1 MYSKSDEEI
10 FKILN
15 SDING
20 LNSKETERRLNDY
33 GQNIILNKKKT
44 PWLLRFLKQF
54 NDTMII
60 ILLVVALL
68 LYFYGYFYSHEYTDT
83 IVILFVV
90 FINAIVGFI
99 QEEKAALIL
108 KDLKKY
114 ETSTCKVKRDGKI
127 IVINTKELVPGDI
140 IYLESG
146 ETVPADIR
154 ILSCESLKVDE
165 SSLTGESVPV
175 QKNAN
180 ILKENLILQEQKN
193 ILFLGTNIT
202 NGKCTGIVIG
212 TGKNTEIGKI
222 ALSLNEIDR
231 IETPLQLKIKELSKK
246 ITFIVFII
254 LIFIFILALINKYT
268 ILEIIMLCSSL
279 AVAAIPEGL
288 PTVITITLS
297 VGISNLA
304 KKKTVVKQMQAVE
317 TLGAIDII
325 CSDKTGTITQNKMT
339 VKEEYIVDEEMLNY
353 ICALCNDGLIYEDKY
368 VGDPTET
375 CLYDYLYNRKIDSLK
390 LRKKCE
396 RILDIPFDSDRKMFT
411 TLNKINNDVYILCK
425 GSMDSLIEKVNLSKT
440 EKQEILDKVKNLSKK
455 ALRTLGFAYKKLD
468 YIPKDIKELEKEE
481 YNLSFAGILGM
492 IDPPR
497 ESVKESV
504 VLCKNAGIRPIM
516 ITGDSIDTATAIAK
530 DVGIISNDDE
540 AILGSELDKYNDK
553 ELEDIVKQ
561 YSVYA
566 RVNPSHKERIVFALQ
581 NSGKIVAMTGDG
593 VNDAPAIKDAHVGVG
608 MGITGTDVT
617 KSASDIVLMDD
628 SFSTIVVA
636 VEEGRRIYNNI
647 RNNIVFSLS
656 SNFAEIFT
664 IIIGLLSK
672 TTILLPIYI
681 LFIDLVTDSIPS
693 ICLSFEKSEDGIMNK
708 KPRGINK
715 PLFTP
720 FIKSCIASSAII
732 ETIFVVLTYFISL
745 KMYGQETAMSLA
757 LLSMVVQEI
766 VYSISCRN
774 LKQSITKQG
783 LFSNKAM
790 NYGLLLIFLIEL
802 IVFITPVGKLI
813 SIKSINICLISVV
826 FIANFMAIFIYE
838 LIKPLLVKC
847 FKD

>member
-1 MYSKSDEEI
+1 MYSKNEEEI
-10 FKILN
+10 FKTLN
-15 SDING
+15 SNIDG
-20 LNSKETERRLNDY
+20 LDSKETEKRLNDY

-44 PWLLRFLKQF
+44 PWILRFLKQF

-108 KDLKKY
+108 RDLKKY
-114 ETSTCKVKRDGKI
+114 ETSTCKVKRNDKI

-165 SSLTGESVPV
+165 SALTGESVPV
-175 QKNAN
+175 QKSAN
-180 ILKENLILQEQKN
+180 VLKENLILQEQKN
-193 ILFLGTNIT
+193 MLFLGTSIT
-202 NGKCTGIVIG
+202 NGKCTGIVIS

-339 VKEEYIVDEEMLNY
+339 VKEEYIIDENMLNY

-375 CLYDYLYNRKIDSLK
+375 CLYDYLYNKKIDSLK

-411 TLNKINNDVYILCK
+411 TLNKIDNDVYILCK

-440 EKQEILDKVKNLSKK
+440 EKQEVLDKVKSFSKN

-468 YIPKDIKELEKEE
+468 YIPKDIKELEKGES
-481 YNLSFAGILGM
+481 NLSFAGILGM

-497 ESVKESV
+497 ESVKKSV
-504 VLCKNAGIRPIM
+504 ILCKNAGIRPIM

-530 DVGIISNDDE
+530 DVGIINNDDE

-553 ELEDIVKQ
+553 ELKNIVKQ

-566 RVNPSHKERIVFALQ
+566 RVNPYHKERIVFALQ

-664 IIIGLLSK
+664 IIIGLFSK

-693 ICLSFEKSEDGIMNK
+693 ICLSFEKSENGIMDK

-745 KMYGQETAMSLA
+745 KVYGQETAMSLA

-774 LKQSITKQG
+774 LKQSVVKQG

-790 NYGLLLIFLIEL
+790 NYGLLLILLIEL
-802 IVFITPVGKLI
+802 IVFVTPVRKLI
-813 SIKSINICLISVV
+813 SITSIDISLILVV
-826 FIANFMAIFIYE
+826 FLINFMAIFIYE
-838 LIKPLLVKC
+838 LIKPLLVKW

>member
-1 MYSKSDEEI
+1 MYSKNEEEI
-10 FKILN
+10 FKSLN
-15 SDING
+15 SNING
-20 LNSKETERRLNDY
+20 LDSKEAKKRLSNY
-33 GQNIILNKKKT
+33 GQNIILSKKKK
-44 PWLLRFLKQF
+44 PWILRFLKQF

-99 QEEKAALIL
+99 QEEKATLIL
-108 KDLKKY
+108 RDLKKY
-114 ETSTCKVKRDGKI
+114 ETSTCKVKRNDKI

-165 SSLTGESVPV
+165 SALTGESVPV
-175 QKNAN
+175 QKSSDA
-180 ILKENLILQEQKN
+180 LKEKLIIQEQKN
-193 ILFLGTNIT
+193 MLFLGTNIT
-202 NGKCTGIVIG
+202 NGKCTGIVVS
-212 TGKNTEIGKI
+212 TGKNSELGKI

-246 ITFIVFII
+246 ITLIVFII

-325 CSDKTGTITQNKMT
+325 CSDKTGTITQNKMS
-339 VKEEYIVDEEMLNY
+339 VNEEYILDENMLNY
-353 ICALCNDGLIYEDKY
+353 ICALCNDGLIYKDKY

-375 CLYDYLYNRKIDSLK
+375 CLYDYLYNKKLDPLKI
-390 LRKKCE
+390 RKKCE
-396 RILDIPFDSDRKMFT
+396 RILDIPFDSERKMFT
-411 TLNKINNDVYILCK
+411 TLNKIDNDIYILCK
-425 GSMDSLIEKVNLSKT
+425 GSMDSLIEKVNLTKS
-440 EKQEILDKVKNLSKK
+440 EKKNVLDKVKTLSKD
-455 ALRTLGFAYKKLD
+455 ALRTLGFAYKKIN

-481 YNLSFAGILGM
+481 NNLSFAGILGM

-497 ESVKESV
+497 ESVKKSV
-504 VLCKNAGIRPIM
+504 ELCKNAGIRPIM

-530 DVGIISNDDE
+530 NVGIIDNDNE
-540 AILGSELDKYNDK
+540 AMLGSELDKYNDK
-553 ELEDIVKQ
+553 ELKDIVKK
-561 YSVYA
+561 YSVFA

-664 IIIGLLSK
+664 IVIGLLTK

-715 PLFTP
+715 PLFTS
-720 FIKSCIASSAII
+720 FIKSCIVSSAII
-732 ETIFVVLTYFISL
+732 ETIFVVITYFISL
-745 KMYGQETAMSLA
+745 KIYGQETAMSLA

-766 VYSISCRN
+766 VYSVSCRN
-774 LKQSITKQG
+774 LKQSVIKQG

-790 NYGLLLIFLIEL
+790 NYGLLLILLIEF
-802 IVFITPVGKLI
+802 IVFVTPLGKLI
-813 SIKSINICLISVV
+813 SITSIDFALILVV
-826 FIANFMAIFIYE
+826 FLINLMSIFIYE
-838 LIKPLLVKC
+838 LIKPLLVRY

>member
-1 MYSKSDEEI
+1 MYSKNEEEI
-10 FKILN
+10 FKVLN
-15 SDING
+15 SNIDG
-20 LNSKETERRLNDY
+20 LDSKEAKKRLNEY
-33 GQNIILNKKKT
+33 GQNIILNKKKKS
-44 PWLLRFLKQF
+44 WILRFLKQF
-54 NDTMII
+54 NDAMII
-60 ILLVVALL
+60 ILLIVALL

-108 KDLKKY
+108 KDLKNY
-114 ETSTCKVKRDGKI
+114 ETSMCKVKRDDKI
-127 IVINTKELVPGDI
+127 LIINTKELVPGDI

-154 ILSCESLKVDE
+154 ILSCENLKVDE
-165 SSLTGESVPV
+165 SALTGESVPV
-175 QKNAN
+175 QKSSDV
-180 ILKENLILQEQKN
+180 LKENLIIQEQKN
-193 ILFLGTNIT
+193 MLFLGTHIT
-202 NGKCTGIVIG
+202 NGKCIGIAVS
-212 TGKNTEIGKI
+212 TGKNSELGKI

-246 ITFIVFII
+246 ITLIVFII
-254 LIFIFILALINKYT
+254 LIFIFILAIINKYT

-325 CSDKTGTITQNKMT
+325 CSDKTGTITQNKMA
-339 VKEEYIVDEEMLNY
+339 VKDEYVIDENLLNY
-353 ICALCNDGLIYEDKY
+353 ICALCNDGLIYKDKY

-375 CLYDYLYNRKIDSLK
+375 CLYDYLYNKKVDPLK

-396 RILDIPFDSDRKMFT
+396 RLLDIPFDSDRKMFT
-411 TLNKINNDVYILCK
+411 TLNKIDNEVYILCK
-425 GSMDSLIEKVNLSKT
+425 GSMDSLIEKINLSKT
-440 EKQEILDKVKNLSKK
+440 EKQEVLDKVKKLSKN

-468 YIPKDIKELEKEE
+468 YVPKNIKELEKAEN
-481 YNLSFAGILGM
+481 NLFFAGILGM

-497 ESVKESV
+497 KSVKKSV
-504 VLCKNAGIRPIM
+504 ELCKNAGIRPIM

-530 DVGIISNDDE
+530 DVGIISNNNE

-553 ELEDIVKQ
+553 ELKNIVKQ

-566 RVNPSHKERIVFALQ
+566 RVNPAHKERIVFALQ

-664 IIIGLLSK
+664 IIIGLLTK

-681 LFIDLVTDSIPS
+681 LFIDLVTDYIPS

-720 FIKSCIASSAII
+720 FIKACIASSAII

-745 KMYGQETAMSLA
+745 KVYGQETAMSLA

-774 LKQSITKQG
+774 LKQSVVKQG
-783 LFSNKAM
+783 IFSNKAM
-790 NYGLLLIFLIEL
+790 NYGLLLILLIEL
-802 IVFITPVGKLI
+802 IVFVTPVGKLI
-813 SIKSINICLISVV
+813 SITSIDISLILVV
-826 FIANFMAIFIYE
+826 FLINFMSIFIYE
-838 LIKPLLVKC
+838 LIKPILVKR

>member
-1 MYSKSDEEI
+1 MYSKNEEEI
-10 FKILN
+10 FKTLN
-15 SDING
+15 SNIDG
-20 LNSKETERRLNDY
+20 LDSKETEKRLNDY

-44 PWLLRFLKQF
+44 PWILRFLKQF

-108 KDLKKY
+108 RDLKKY
-114 ETSTCKVKRDGKI
+114 ETSTCKVKRNDKI

-165 SSLTGESVPV
+165 SALTGESVPV
-175 QKNAN
+175 QKSAN
-180 ILKENLILQEQKN
+180 VLKENLILQEQKN
-193 ILFLGTNIT
+193 MLFLGTSIT
-202 NGKCTGIVIG
+202 NGKCTGIVIS

-304 KKKTVVKQMQAVE
+304 KKKAVVKQMQAVE

-339 VKEEYIVDEEMLNY
+339 VKEEYIIDENMLNY

-375 CLYDYLYNRKIDSLK
+375 CLYDYLYNKKIDSLK

-411 TLNKINNDVYILCK
+411 TLNKIDNDVYILCK

-440 EKQEILDKVKNLSKK
+440 EKQEVLDKVKSFSKN

-468 YIPKDIKELEKEE
+468 YIPKDIKELEKGES
-481 YNLSFAGILGM
+481 NLSFAGILGM

-497 ESVKESV
+497 ESVKKSV
-504 VLCKNAGIRPIM
+504 ILCKNAGIRPIM

-553 ELEDIVKQ
+553 ELKNIVKQ

-566 RVNPSHKERIVFALQ
+566 RVNPYHKERIVFALQ

-664 IIIGLLSK
+664 IIIGLFSK

-693 ICLSFEKSEDGIMNK
+693 ICLSFEKSENGIMDK

-745 KMYGQETAMSLA
+745 KVYGQETAMSLA

-774 LKQSITKQG
+774 LKQSVVKQG

-790 NYGLLLIFLIEL
+790 NYGLLLILLIEL
-802 IVFITPVGKLI
+802 IVFVTPVRKLI
-813 SIKSINICLISVV
+813 SITSIDISLILVV
-826 FIANFMAIFIYE
+826 FLINFMAIFIYE
-838 LIKPLLVKC
+838 LIKPLLVKW

>member
-1 MYSKSDEEI
+1 MYSKRKEDI
-10 FKILN
+10 LKILN
-15 SDING
+15 SNISG
-20 LNSKETERRLNDY
+20 LDSKEANKRLNDY
-33 GQNIILNKKKT
+33 GKNIILNKKRK
-44 PWLLRFLKQF
+44 PWILRFLKQF

-68 LYFYGYFYSHEYTDT
+68 LYFYGIFYSHEYTDT

-90 FINAIVGFI
+90 FINAIVGFV
-99 QEEKAALIL
+99 QEEKATLIL
-108 KDLKKY
+108 NDLKKY
-114 ETSTCKVKRDGKI
+114 ETSTCKIKRDNKI

-154 ILSCESLKVDE
+154 ILSCENLKVDE
-165 SSLTGESVPV
+165 STLTGESVPV
-175 QKNAN
+175 
-180 ILKENLILQEQKN
+180 LKCEDVLEENLILQEQKN
-193 ILFLGTNIT
+193 MLFLGTSIT
-202 NGKCTGIVIG
+202 SGKCTGIVVS
-212 TGKNTEIGKI
+212 TGKNSEIGKI
-222 ALSLNEIDR
+222 ALSLNEVDTL
-231 IETPLQLKIKELSKK
+231 ETPLQLKIKELSKK
-246 ITFIVFII
+246 ITIIVFII

-297 VGISNLA
+297 IGISNLA

-339 VKEEYIVDEEMLNY
+339 VKEEYVLDENMLNY
-353 ICALCNDGLIYEDKY
+353 ICALCNDGLIYKDKY

-375 CLYDYLYNRKIDSLK
+375 CLYDYLYNKKIDPLK
-390 LRKKCE
+390 LRKKCD

-411 TLNKINNDVYILCK
+411 TLNKIDNDIYILCK
-425 GSMDSLIEKVNLSKT
+425 GSMESLIEKVNLTKS
-440 EKQEILDKVKNLSKK
+440 EKNDILDKVKCLSKD
-455 ALRTLGFAYKKLD
+455 ALRTLGFAYKKID
-468 YIPKDIKELEKEE
+468 YIPKNIKELEKEE
-481 YNLSFAGILGM
+481 KDLSFAGILGM

-497 ESVKESV
+497 KNVKKSVI
-504 VLCKNAGIRPIM
+504 LCKKAGIRPIM

-530 DVGIISNDDE
+530 NVGIITNDNE
-540 AILGSELDKYNDK
+540 AIIGSELDKYNDN
-553 ELEDIVKQ
+553 ELKDIVKK

-566 RVNPSHKERIVFALQ
+566 RVNPSHKQRIVFALQ

-664 IIIGLLSK
+664 IIIGLLTK
-672 TTILLPIYI
+672 KTILLPIYI

-693 ICLSFEKSEDGIMNK
+693 ICLSFEKSENDIMNK
-708 KPRGINK
+708 KPRGIDK
-715 PLFTP
+715 PLFTS

-732 ETIFVVLTYFISL
+732 ETVFVVFTYFISL
-745 KMYGQETAMSLA
+745 KNYGQETAMSLA
-757 LLSMVVQEI
+757 LLSMVIQEI

-774 LKQSITKQG
+774 LKQSIIKQG
-783 LFSNKAM
+783 IFSNKPM
-790 NYGLLLIFLIEL
+790 NYGILLILLIEL
-802 IVFITPVGKLI
+802 IVFITPIGKLI
-813 SIKSINICLISVV
+813 SITSIDIRLILAVS
-826 FIANFMAIFIYE
+826 IINLMSIFIYE
-838 LIKPLLVKC
+838 LIKPLLVKW

>member
-1 MYSKSDEEI
+1 MYFKNEEDI
-10 FKILN
+10 FKTLN
-15 SDING
+15 SNIDG
-20 LNSKETERRLNDY
+20 LDSKEAKKRLNDY

-44 PWLLRFLKQF
+44 PLILRLLKQF

-60 ILLVVALL
+60 ILLVVAVL
-68 LYFYGYFYSHEYTDT
+68 LYFYGCFYSHEYTDT

-99 QEEKAALIL
+99 QEEKASLIL

-114 ETSTCKVKRDGKI
+114 ETSTSKVKRDDKI
-127 IVINTKELVPGDI
+127 LIINTKELVPGDI

-154 ILSCESLKVDE
+154 ILRWENLKVDE
-165 SSLTGESVPV
+165 SALTGESIPV
-175 QKNAN
+175 QKSADV
-180 ILKENLILQEQKN
+180 LKENLIIQEQKN
-193 ILFLGTNIT
+193 MLFLGTNIT
-202 NGKCTGIVIG
+202 NGKCTGIVVS
-212 TGKNTEIGKI
+212 TGKNSELGKI

-246 ITFIVFII
+246 ITLIVFVI

-339 VKEEYIVDEEMLNY
+339 VKDEYVIDEKMLNY
-353 ICALCNDGLIYEDKY
+353 ICALCNDGLIYKDKY

-375 CLYDYLYNRKIDSLK
+375 CLYDYLYNKKINSLN

-396 RILDIPFDSDRKMFT
+396 RLLDVPFDSDRKMFT
-411 TLNKINNDVYILCK
+411 TLNKIDDNVYVLCK

-440 EKQEILDKVKNLSKK
+440 QKEEVLDKVKNFSKN

-468 YIPKDIKELEKEE
+468 YVPKNIKELEKEE
-481 YNLSFAGILGM
+481 NNLSFAGILGM

-497 ESVKESV
+497 KSVKESV
-504 VLCKNAGIRPIM
+504 ALCKNAGIRPIM
-516 ITGDSIDTATAIAK
+516 ITGDGIDTATTIAK
-530 DVGIISNDDE
+530 DVGIITSDNE

-553 ELEDIVKQ
+553 ELEDIVKK

-566 RVNPSHKERIVFALQ
+566 RVNPTHKEKIVFALQ
-581 NSGKIVAMTGDG
+581 SSGKIVAMTGDG

-636 VEEGRRIYNNI
+636 IEEGRRIYNNI

-664 IIIGLLSK
+664 IIIGLFTK

-693 ICLSFEKSEDGIMNK
+693 ICLSFEKSEDGIMKK

-715 PLFTP
+715 QLFTP
-720 FIKSCIASSAII
+720 FIKASIAFSAII
-732 ETIFVVLTYFISL
+732 ETLFVVLTYFISL

-757 LLSMVVQEI
+757 LLSMVIQEI
-766 VYSISCRN
+766 VYSLSCRN
-774 LKQSITKQG
+774 LKQSVVKQG

-790 NYGLLLIFLIEL
+790 NYGLLLIILIEL

-813 SIKSINICLISVV
+813 SVTSINISLILVV
-826 FIANFMAIFIYE
+826 FLINFMAIFIYE

>member
-1 MYSKSDEEI
+1 MYSKNEEEI
-10 FKILN
+10 FKTLN
-15 SDING
+15 SNIDG
-20 LNSKETERRLNDY
+20 LDSKETEKRLNDY

-44 PWLLRFLKQF
+44 PWILRFLKQF

-108 KDLKKY
+108 RDLKKY
-114 ETSTCKVKRDGKI
+114 ETSTCKVKRNDKI

-165 SSLTGESVPV
+165 SALTGESVPV
-175 QKNAN
+175 QKSAN
-180 ILKENLILQEQKN
+180 VLKENLILQEQKN
-193 ILFLGTNIT
+193 MLFLGTSIT
-202 NGKCTGIVIG
+202 NGKCTGIVIS

-339 VKEEYIVDEEMLNY
+339 VKEEYIIDENMLNY

-375 CLYDYLYNRKIDSLK
+375 CLYDYLYNKKIDSLK

-411 TLNKINNDVYILCK
+411 TLNKIDNDVYILCK

-440 EKQEILDKVKNLSKK
+440 EKQEVLDKVKSFSKN

-468 YIPKDIKELEKEE
+468 YIPKDIKELEKGES
-481 YNLSFAGILGM
+481 NLSFAGILGM

-497 ESVKESV
+497 ESVKKSV
-504 VLCKNAGIRPIM
+504 ILCKNAGIRPIM

-553 ELEDIVKQ
+553 ELKNIVKQ

-566 RVNPSHKERIVFALQ
+566 RVNPYHKERIVFALQ

-664 IIIGLLSK
+664 IIIGLFSK

-693 ICLSFEKSEDGIMNK
+693 ICLSFEKSENGIMDK

-745 KMYGQETAMSLA
+745 KVYGQETAMSLA

-774 LKQSITKQG
+774 LKQSVVKQG

-790 NYGLLLIFLIEL
+790 NYGLLLILLIEL
-802 IVFITPVGKLI
+802 IVFVTPVRKLI
-813 SIKSINICLISVV
+813 SITSIDISLI
-826 FIANFMAIFIYE
+826 
-838 LIKPLLVKC
+838 LVWQYS
-847 FKD
+847 FTN

>member
-1 MYSKSDEEI
+1 MYSKNEEEI

-15 SDING
+15 SNIDG
-20 LNSKETERRLNDY
+20 LDSKETEKRLKDY
-33 GQNIILNKKKT
+33 GQNIILNKKKEV
-44 PWLLRFLKQF
+44 WILRFLKQF

-99 QEEKAALIL
+99 QEEKAALVL
-108 KDLKKY
+108 RDLKKY
-114 ETSTCKVKRDGKI
+114 ETSTCKVKRDDKI

-146 ETVPADIR
+146 ETIPADIR

-165 SSLTGESVPV
+165 SALTGESVPV
-175 QKNAN
+175 QKSSDV
-180 ILKENLILQEQKN
+180 LKNNLILQEQKN
-193 ILFLGTNIT
+193 MLFLGTSIT
-202 NGKCTGIVIG
+202 NGKSTGIVVS

-339 VKEEYIVDEEMLNY
+339 VKEEYVIDENMLNY
-353 ICALCNDGLIYEDKY
+353 ICALCNEGLIYEDKY

-375 CLYDYLYNRKIDSLK
+375 CLYEYLYNKKIDSLK

-411 TLNKINNDVYILCK
+411 TLNKIDNDVYILCK
-425 GSMDSLIEKVNLSKT
+425 GSMDSLIEKVNLSKI
-440 EKQEILDKVKNLSKK
+440 EKQQILDKVKNFSKN
-455 ALRTLGFAYKKLD
+455 ALRILGFAYKKLD

-481 YNLSFAGILGM
+481 NDLSFAGILGI

-497 ESVKESV
+497 ESVKKSV
-504 VLCKNAGIRPIM
+504 ILCKNAGIRPIM

-530 DVGIISNDDE
+530 NVGIIDNDNE
-540 AILGSELDKYNDK
+540 AILGSELDKYNDE
-553 ELEDIVKQ
+553 ELKNIVKRC
-561 YSVYA
+561 SVYA
-566 RVNPSHKERIVFALQ
+566 RVNPAHKERIVFALQ

-593 VNDAPAIKDAHVGVG
+593 VNDAPAIKDAHVGIG

-664 IIIGLLSK
+664 IIIGLLTK

-693 ICLSFEKSEDGIMNK
+693 ICLSFEKSEDSIMNK

-720 FIKSCIASSAII
+720 FIKSCIVSSAII

-774 LKQSITKQG
+774 LKESVVKQG

-790 NYGLLLIFLIEL
+790 NYGLLFILLIEL
-802 IVFITPVGKLI
+802 IVFVTPIGKLI
-813 SIKSINICLISVV
+813 SITSIDVSLILIV
-826 FIANFMAIFIYE
+826 FLINFMAIFIYE
-838 LIKPLLVKC
+838 LIKPSLVKW

>member
-1 MYSKSDEEI
+1 MYSKNEEEI
-10 FKILN
+10 FKSLN
-15 SDING
+15 SNING
-20 LNSKETERRLNDY
+20 LDSKKAKKRLSNY
-33 GQNIILNKKKT
+33 GQNIILSKKKK
-44 PWLLRFLKQF
+44 PWILRFLKQF

-99 QEEKAALIL
+99 QEEKATLIL
-108 KDLKKY
+108 RDLKKY
-114 ETSTCKVKRDGKI
+114 ETSTCKVKRNDKI

-154 ILSCESLKVDE
+154 ILSCENLKVDE
-165 SSLTGESVPV
+165 SALTGESVPV
-175 QKNAN
+175 QKSSDV
-180 ILKENLILQEQKN
+180 LKESLIIQEQKN
-193 ILFLGTNIT
+193 MLFLGTNII
-202 NGKCTGIVIG
+202 NGKCTGIVVS
-212 TGKNTEIGKI
+212 TGKNSELGKI

-246 ITFIVFII
+246 ITLIVFII

-325 CSDKTGTITQNKMT
+325 CSDKTGTITQNKMS
-339 VKEEYIVDEEMLNY
+339 VNEEYILDENMLNY
-353 ICALCNDGLIYEDKY
+353 ICALCNDGLIYKDKY

-375 CLYDYLYNRKIDSLK
+375 CLYDYLYNKKLDPLKI
-390 LRKKCE
+390 RKKCE
-396 RILDIPFDSDRKMFT
+396 RILDIPFDSERKMFT
-411 TLNKINNDVYILCK
+411 TLNKIDNDIYILCK
-425 GSMDSLIEKVNLSKT
+425 GSMDSLIEKVNLTKS
-440 EKQEILDKVKNLSKK
+440 EKKNVLDKVKTLSKD
-455 ALRTLGFAYKKLD
+455 ALRTLGFAYKKIN

-481 YNLSFAGILGM
+481 NNLSFAGILGM

-497 ESVKESV
+497 ESVKKSV
-504 VLCKNAGIRPIM
+504 LLCKNAGIRPIM

-530 DVGIISNDDE
+530 NVGIIDNDNE
-540 AILGSELDKYNDK
+540 AMLGSELDKYNDK
-553 ELEDIVKQ
+553 ELKDIVKK
-561 YSVYA
+561 YSVFA

-664 IIIGLLSK
+664 IVIGLLTK

-715 PLFTP
+715 PLFTS
-720 FIKSCIASSAII
+720 FIKSCIVSSAII

-745 KMYGQETAMSLA
+745 KIYGQETAMSLA

-766 VYSISCRN
+766 VYSVSCRN
-774 LKQSITKQG
+774 LKQSVIRQG

-790 NYGLLLIFLIEL
+790 NYGLLLILLIEF
-802 IVFITPVGKLI
+802 IVFVTPLGKLI
-813 SIKSINICLISVV
+813 SITSIDFALILVV
-826 FIANFMAIFIYE
+826 FLINLMSIFIYE
-838 LIKPLLVKC
+838 LIKPLLVRY

>member
-1 MYSKSDEEI
+1 MYFKNEEDI
-10 FKILN
+10 FKTLN
-15 SDING
+15 SNIDG
-20 LNSKETERRLNDY
+20 LDSKEAKKRLNDY
-33 GQNIILNKKKT
+33 GQNIILNKNKT
-44 PWLLRFLKQF
+44 PLILRFLKQF

-60 ILLVVALL
+60 ILLVVAVL
-68 LYFYGYFYSHEYTDT
+68 LYFYGCFYSHEYTDT

-99 QEEKAALIL
+99 QEEKSALIL

-114 ETSTCKVKRDGKI
+114 ETSTSKVKRDDKI
-127 IVINTKELVPGDI
+127 LIINTKELVPGDI

-154 ILSCESLKVDE
+154 ILRCENLKIDE
-165 SSLTGESVPV
+165 SALTGESIPV
-175 QKNAN
+175 QKSADV
-180 ILKENLILQEQKN
+180 LKENLIIQEQKN
-193 ILFLGTNIT
+193 MLFLGTNIT
-202 NGKCTGIVIG
+202 NGKCTGIVVS
-212 TGKNTEIGKI
+212 TGKNSELGKI

-246 ITFIVFII
+246 ITLIVFVI

-339 VKEEYIVDEEMLNY
+339 VKDEYVIDEKMLNY
-353 ICALCNDGLIYEDKY
+353 ICALCNDGLIYKDKY

-375 CLYDYLYNRKIDSLK
+375 CLYDYLYNKKINSLN

-396 RILDIPFDSDRKMFT
+396 RLLDVPFDSDRKMFT
-411 TLNKINNDVYILCK
+411 TLNKIDDNVYVLCK

-440 EKQEILDKVKNLSKK
+440 QKEEVLDKVKNFSKN

-468 YIPKDIKELEKEE
+468 YVPKNIKELEKEE
-481 YNLSFAGILGM
+481 NNLSFAGILGM

-497 ESVKESV
+497 KSVKESV
-504 VLCKNAGIRPIM
+504 ALCKNAGIRPIM
-516 ITGDSIDTATAIAK
+516 ITGDGIDTATTIAK
-530 DVGIISNDDE
+530 DVGIITSDNE

-553 ELEDIVKQ
+553 ELEDIVKK

-566 RVNPSHKERIVFALQ
+566 RVNPTHKEKIVFALQ
-581 NSGKIVAMTGDG
+581 SSGKIVAMTGDG

-636 VEEGRRIYNNI
+636 IEEGRRIYNNI

-664 IIIGLLSK
+664 IIIGLFTK

-693 ICLSFEKSEDGIMNK
+693 ICLSFEKSEDGIMKK

-715 PLFTP
+715 QLFTP
-720 FIKSCIASSAII
+720 FIKASIAFSAII
-732 ETIFVVLTYFISL
+732 ETLFVVLTYFISL

-757 LLSMVVQEI
+757 LLSMVIQEI
-766 VYSISCRN
+766 VYSLSCRN
-774 LKQSITKQG
+774 LKQSVVKQG

-790 NYGLLLIFLIEL
+790 NYGLLLIILIEL

-813 SIKSINICLISVV
+813 SVTSINISLILVV
-826 FIANFMAIFIYE
+826 FLINFMAIFIYE

>member
-1 MYSKSDEEI
+1 MYSKNEDEI

-15 SDING
+15 SNIDG
-20 LNSKETERRLNDY
+20 LDSKETKKRINDY
-33 GQNIILNKKKT
+33 GQNIIINKKKM
-44 PWLLRFLKQF
+44 PWILRFLKQF

-99 QEEKAALIL
+99 QEEKATLVL
-108 KDLKKY
+108 RDLKKY
-114 ETSTCKVKRDGKI
+114 ETSTCKVKRDDKI

-165 SSLTGESVPV
+165 SALTGESVPV
-175 QKNAN
+175 QKSSEV
-180 ILKENLILQEQKN
+180 LKNNLILQEQKN
-193 ILFLGTNIT
+193 MLFLGTNIT
-202 NGKCTGIVIG
+202 NGKCTGIVVS

-339 VKEEYIVDEEMLNY
+339 VKEEYVIDENMLNY

-375 CLYDYLYNRKIDSLK
+375 CLYEYLYNKKIDSLK

-411 TLNKINNDVYILCK
+411 TLNKIDNEVYILCK
-425 GSMDSLIEKVNLSKT
+425 GSMDSLIEKVNLSKN
-440 EKQEILDKVKNLSKK
+440 EKQEILDKVKNLSKG
-455 ALRTLGFAYKKLD
+455 ALRTLGFAYKKLN
-468 YIPKDIKELEKEE
+468 YVPKDIKELEKEE
-481 YNLSFAGILGM
+481 NNLSFAGILGM

-497 ESVKESV
+497 ESVKKSV
-504 VLCKNAGIRPIM
+504 ELCKNAGIRPIM
-516 ITGDSIDTATAIAK
+516 ITGDSIDTAIAIAK
-530 DVGIISNDDE
+530 NVGIIDNDNE
-540 AILGSELDKYNDK
+540 AILGSELDKYNDE
-553 ELEDIVKQ
+553 ELKNIVKR

-664 IIIGLLSK
+664 IIIGLLTK

-693 ICLSFEKSEDGIMNK
+693 ICLSFEKSEDSIMNK

-774 LKQSITKQG
+774 LKESVVKQG

-790 NYGLLLIFLIEL
+790 NYGLLLILLIEL
-802 IVFITPVGKLI
+802 IVFVTPIGKLI
-813 SIKSINICLISVV
+813 SISAIDISLILIV
-826 FIANFMAIFIYE
+826 FLINFMAIFIYE
-838 LIKPLLVKC
+838 LIKPFLVKW

>member
-1 MYSKSDEEI
+1 MYSKSDKEI

-44 PWLLRFLKQF
+44 PWILRFLKQF

-90 FINAIVGFI
+90 FINAVVGFI

-114 ETSTCKVKRDGKI
+114 ETSTCKVKRNGKI

-165 SSLTGESVPV
+165 SALTGESVPV

-468 YIPKDIKELEKEE
+468 YIPKDIKELEQEE

-561 YSVYA
+561 HSVYA

>member
-1 MYSKSDEEI
+1 MYSKNEEEI

-15 SDING
+15 SNING
-20 LNSKETERRLNDY
+20 LDSKEAEKRLKDY
-33 GQNIILNKKKT
+33 GQNIILNKKKKV
-44 PWLLRFLKQF
+44 WILRFLKQF

-99 QEEKAALIL
+99 QEEKAALVL
-108 KDLKKY
+108 RDLKKY
-114 ETSTCKVKRDGKI
+114 ETSTCKVKRDDKL

-165 SSLTGESVPV
+165 SALTGESVPV
-175 QKNAN
+175 QKSSDV
-180 ILKENLILQEQKN
+180 LKNNLILQEQKN
-193 ILFLGTNIT
+193 MLFLGTSIT
-202 NGKCTGIVIG
+202 NGKSTGIVVS

-339 VKEEYIVDEEMLNY
+339 VKEEYVIDENMLNY
-353 ICALCNDGLIYEDKY
+353 ICALCNDGLIYKDKY

-375 CLYDYLYNRKIDSLK
+375 CLYEYLYNKKIDSLK

-411 TLNKINNDVYILCK
+411 TLNKIDNDVYILCK
-425 GSMDSLIEKVNLSKT
+425 GSMDSLIEKVNLSKI
-440 EKQEILDKVKNLSKK
+440 EKQQILDKVKNYSKN
-455 ALRTLGFAYKKLD
+455 ALRILGFAYKKLD

-481 YNLSFAGILGM
+481 NDLSFAGILGI

-497 ESVKESV
+497 ESVKKSV
-504 VLCKNAGIRPIM
+504 ILCKNAGIRPIM

-530 DVGIISNDDE
+530 NVGIIDNDNE

-553 ELEDIVKQ
+553 ELKNIVRR

-566 RVNPSHKERIVFALQ
+566 RVKPIHKERIVFALQ

-593 VNDAPAIKDAHVGVG
+593 VNDAPAIKDAHVGIG

-617 KSASDIVLMDD
+617 KSAADIVLMDD

-664 IIIGLLSK
+664 IIIGLLTK

-693 ICLSFEKSEDGIMNK
+693 ICLSFEKSEDSIMNK

-745 KMYGQETAMSLA
+745 KMHGQETAMSLT

-774 LKQSITKQG
+774 LKESVVKQG

-790 NYGLLLIFLIEL
+790 NYGLLLILLIEL
-802 IVFITPVGKLI
+802 IVFVTPIGKLI
-813 SIKSINICLISVV
+813 SITSIDISLILIV
-826 FIANFMAIFIYE
+826 FLINFMAIFIYE
-838 LIKPLLVKC
+838 LIKPFLVKW

>member
-1 MYSKSDEEI
+1 MYFKNEEDI
-10 FKILN
+10 FKTLN
-15 SDING
+15 SNIDG
-20 LNSKETERRLNDY
+20 LDSKEAKKRLNDY

-44 PWLLRFLKQF
+44 PLILRFLKQF

-60 ILLVVALL
+60 ILLVVAVL
-68 LYFYGYFYSHEYTDT
+68 LYFYGCFYSHEYTDT

-99 QEEKAALIL
+99 QEEKSALIL

-114 ETSTCKVKRDGKI
+114 ETSTSKVKRDDKI
-127 IVINTKELVPGDI
+127 LIINTKELVPGDI

-154 ILSCESLKVDE
+154 ILRCENLKVDE
-165 SSLTGESVPV
+165 SALTGESIPV
-175 QKNAN
+175 QKSTDV
-180 ILKENLILQEQKN
+180 LKENLIIQEQKN
-193 ILFLGTNIT
+193 MLFLGTNIT
-202 NGKCTGIVIG
+202 NGKCTGIVVS
-212 TGKNTEIGKI
+212 TGKNSELGKI

-246 ITFIVFII
+246 ITLIVFVI

-339 VKEEYIVDEEMLNY
+339 VKDEYVIDEKMLNY
-353 ICALCNDGLIYEDKY
+353 ICALCNDGLIYKDKY

-375 CLYDYLYNRKIDSLK
+375 CLYDYLYNKKINSLN

-396 RILDIPFDSDRKMFT
+396 RLLDVPFDSDRKMFT
-411 TLNKINNDVYILCK
+411 TLNKIDDNVYVLCK

-440 EKQEILDKVKNLSKK
+440 QKEEVLDKVKNFSKN

-468 YIPKDIKELEKEE
+468 YVPKNIKELEKEE
-481 YNLSFAGILGM
+481 NNLSFAGILGM

-497 ESVKESV
+497 KSVKESV
-504 VLCKNAGIRPIM
+504 ALCKNAGIRPIM
-516 ITGDSIDTATAIAK
+516 ITGDGIDTATTIAK
-530 DVGIISNDDE
+530 DVGIITSDNE

-553 ELEDIVKQ
+553 ELEDIVKK

-566 RVNPSHKERIVFALQ
+566 RVNPTHKEKIVFALQ
-581 NSGKIVAMTGDG
+581 SSGKIVAMTGDG

-664 IIIGLLSK
+664 IIIGLFTK

-693 ICLSFEKSEDGIMNK
+693 ICLSFEKSEDGIMK
-708 KPRGINK
+708 KN
-715 PLFTP
+715 
-720 FIKSCIASSAII
+720 
-732 ETIFVVLTYFISL
+732 
-745 KMYGQETAMSLA
+745 QE
-757 LLSMVVQEI
+757 E
-766 VYSISCRN
+766 
-774 LKQSITKQG
+774 
-783 LFSNKAM
+783 
-790 NYGLLLIFLIEL
+790 
-802 IVFITPVGKLI
+802 
-813 SIKSINICLISVV
+813 
-826 FIANFMAIFIYE
+826 
-838 LIKPLLVKC
+838 
-847 FKD
+847 

>member
-1 MYSKSDEEI
+1 MYSKNKEEI
-10 FKILN
+10 FRTLESNI
-15 SDING
+15 DG
-20 LNSKETERRLNDY
+20 LDSRNAKKRLDDY

-44 PWLLRFLKQF
+44 SLILRILKQF

-60 ILLVVALL
+60 ILLVVAVL
-68 LYFYGYFYSHEYTDT
+68 LYFYGCFYSHEYTDT

-108 KDLKKY
+108 NDLKKY
-114 ETSTCKVKRDGKI
+114 ETSTCKVKRDDKI
-127 IVINTKELVPGDI
+127 LIINTKELVPGDI

-165 SSLTGESVPV
+165 SALTGESIPV
-175 QKNAN
+175 QKSADD
-180 ILKENLILQEQKN
+180 LKENLIIQEQKN
-193 ILFLGTNIT
+193 MLFLGTNIT
-202 NGKCTGIVIG
+202 NGKCTGIVVS

-222 ALSLNEIDR
+222 ALSLNENDKV
-231 IETPLQLKIKELSKK
+231 ETPLQLKIKELSKK

-339 VKEEYIVDEEMLNY
+339 VKDEYVIDEKMLNY
-353 ICALCNDGLIYEDKY
+353 ICALCNDGLIYEEKY

-375 CLYDYLYNRKIDSLK
+375 CLYDYLYNKKIDSLK
-390 LRKKCE
+390 LRKSCE
-396 RILDIPFDSDRKMFT
+396 RLLDIPFDSDRKMFT
-411 TLNKINNDVYILCK
+411 TLNKIDNNVYVLCK
-425 GSMDSLIEKVNLSKT
+425 GSMDSLIEKVNLSKAQK
-440 EKQEILDKVKNLSKK
+440 EDALNRVKNFSKN

-468 YIPKDIKELEKEE
+468 YIPKNVKELEKEE
-481 YNLSFAGILGM
+481 NNLSFAGILGM

-497 ESVKESV
+497 ESVKKSV

-530 DVGIISNDDE
+530 DVGIIDSDNE

-553 ELEDIVKQ
+553 ELKDIVKK

-566 RVNPSHKERIVFALQ
+566 RVNPTHKEKIVFALQ

-664 IIIGLLSK
+664 IIIGLFTK

-693 ICLSFEKSEDGIMNK
+693 ICLSFEQSEDGIMNK

-720 FIKSCIASSAII
+720 FIKASIAFSAII

-745 KMYGQETAMSLA
+745 NMYGQETAMYLA

-766 VYSISCRN
+766 VYSLSCRN
-774 LKQSITKQG
+774 LKQSIVKQG
-783 LFSNKAM
+783 LFSNKVM
-790 NYGLLLIFLIEL
+790 NYGLLLILLIEL

-813 SIKSINICLISVV
+813 SITSMNISLILLV
-826 FIANFMAIFIYE
+826 FIINFMAIFIYE
-838 LIKPLLVKC
+838 LIKPLLVKL

>member
-1 MYSKSDEEI
+1 MYSKSEEEI

-20 LNSKETERRLNDY
+20 LNSKETEKRLNDY

-44 PWLLRFLKQF
+44 PWILRFLKQF

-114 ETSTCKVKRDGKI
+114 ETSTCKVKRNGKI

-165 SSLTGESVPV
+165 SALTGESVPV

-180 ILKENLILQEQKN
+180 ILKENLIFQEQKN

-297 VGISNLA
+297 IGISNLA

-339 VKEEYIVDEEMLNY
+339 VKEEYIVDEKMLNY

-375 CLYDYLYNRKIDSLK
+375 CLYEYLYNKKIDSLK
-390 LRKKCE
+390 LRKKCK

-468 YIPKDIKELEKEE
+468 YIPKDIKELEKE
-481 YNLSFAGILGM
+481 
-492 IDPPR
+492 
-497 ESVKESV
+497 
-504 VLCKNAGIRPIM
+504 
-516 ITGDSIDTATAIAK
+516 
-530 DVGIISNDDE
+530 
-540 AILGSELDKYNDK
+540 
-553 ELEDIVKQ
+553 
-561 YSVYA
+561 
-566 RVNPSHKERIVFALQ
+566 
-581 NSGKIVAMTGDG
+581 
-593 VNDAPAIKDAHVGVG
+593 
-608 MGITGTDVT
+608 
-617 KSASDIVLMDD
+617 
-628 SFSTIVVA
+628 
-636 VEEGRRIYNNI
+636 
-647 RNNIVFSLS
+647 
-656 SNFAEIFT
+656 
-664 IIIGLLSK
+664 
-672 TTILLPIYI
+672 
-681 LFIDLVTDSIPS
+681 
-693 ICLSFEKSEDGIMNK
+693 
-708 KPRGINK
+708 
-715 PLFTP
+715 
-720 FIKSCIASSAII
+720 
-732 ETIFVVLTYFISL
+732 
-745 KMYGQETAMSLA
+745 
-757 LLSMVVQEI
+757 
-766 VYSISCRN
+766 
-774 LKQSITKQG
+774 
-783 LFSNKAM
+783 
-790 NYGLLLIFLIEL
+790 
-802 IVFITPVGKLI
+802 
-813 SIKSINICLISVV
+813 
-826 FIANFMAIFIYE
+826 
-838 LIKPLLVKC
+838 
-847 FKD
+847 

>member
-1 MYSKSDEEI
+1 MYSKNEEEI
-10 FKILN
+10 FKSLN
-15 SDING
+15 SNING
-20 LNSKETERRLNDY
+20 LDSKEAKKRLSNY
-33 GQNIILNKKKT
+33 GQNIILSKKKK
-44 PWLLRFLKQF
+44 PWILRFLKQF

-90 FINAIVGFI
+90 IINAIVGFI

-108 KDLKKY
+108 RDLKKY
-114 ETSTCKVKRDGKI
+114 ETSTCKVKRNDKI

-154 ILSCESLKVDE
+154 ILSCENLKVDE
-165 SSLTGESVPV
+165 SALTGESVPV
-175 QKNAN
+175 QKSSDV
-180 ILKENLILQEQKN
+180 LKENLILQEQKN
-193 ILFLGTNIT
+193 MLFLGTNIT
-202 NGKCTGIVIG
+202 NGKCTGIVVS
-212 TGKNTEIGKI
+212 TGKNSELGKI

-246 ITFIVFII
+246 ITLIVFII

-325 CSDKTGTITQNKMT
+325 CSDKTGTITQNKMS
-339 VKEEYIVDEEMLNY
+339 VNEEYILDENMLNY
-353 ICALCNDGLIYEDKY
+353 ICALCNDGLIYKDKY

-375 CLYDYLYNRKIDSLK
+375 CLYDYLYNKKLDPLKI
-390 LRKKCE
+390 RKKCK
-396 RILDIPFDSDRKMFT
+396 RILDIPFDSERKMFT
-411 TLNKINNDVYILCK
+411 TLNKIDNDIYILCK
-425 GSMDSLIEKVNLSKT
+425 GSMDSLIEKVNLTKS
-440 EKQEILDKVKNLSKK
+440 EKKNVLDKVKTLSKD
-455 ALRTLGFAYKKLD
+455 ALRTLGFAYKKIN

-481 YNLSFAGILGM
+481 NNLSFAGILGM

-497 ESVKESV
+497 ESVKKSV
-504 VLCKNAGIRPIM
+504 ELCKNAGIRPIM

-530 DVGIISNDDE
+530 NVGIIDNDNE
-540 AILGSELDKYNDK
+540 AMLGSELDKYNDK
-553 ELEDIVKQ
+553 ELKDIVKK
-561 YSVYA
+561 YSVFA

-664 IIIGLLSK
+664 IVIGLLTK

-715 PLFTP
+715 PLFTS

-732 ETIFVVLTYFISL
+732 ETIFVVITYFISL
-745 KMYGQETAMSLA
+745 KIYGQETAMSLA

-766 VYSISCRN
+766 VYSVSCRN
-774 LKQSITKQG
+774 LKQSVIKQG

-790 NYGLLLIFLIEL
+790 NYGLLLILLIEF
-802 IVFITPVGKLI
+802 IVFVTPLGKLI
-813 SIKSINICLISVV
+813 SITSIDFTLILVV
-826 FIANFMAIFIYE
+826 FLINLMSIFIYE
-838 LIKPLLVKC
+838 LIKPLLVRY

>member
-1 MYSKSDEEI
+1 MYSKNEEEI
-10 FKILN
+10 FKTLN
-15 SDING
+15 SNIDG
-20 LNSKETERRLNDY
+20 LDSKETEKRLNYY

-44 PWLLRFLKQF
+44 PWILRFLKQF

-90 FINAIVGFI
+90 FINAVVGFI
-99 QEEKAALIL
+99 QEEKADLIL
-108 KDLKKY
+108 RDLKKY
-114 ETSTCKVKRDGKI
+114 ESSTCKVKRDDKI

-154 ILSCESLKVDE
+154 ILSCESLKLDE
-165 SSLTGESVPV
+165 SALTGESVPV
-175 QKNAN
+175 QKSADV
-180 ILKENLILQEQKN
+180 LKENIILQEQKN
-193 ILFLGTNIT
+193 MLFLGTNIT
-202 NGKCTGIVIG
+202 NGKCTGIVVS

-268 ILEIIMLCSSL
+268 ILETIMLCSSL

-339 VKEEYIVDEEMLNY
+339 VKEEYVIDENMLNY

-368 VGDPTET
+368 IGDPTET
-375 CLYDYLYNRKIDSLK
+375 CLYDYLYNKKIDSLK

-411 TLNKINNDVYILCK
+411 TLNKIDNDVYILCK

-440 EKQEILDKVKNLSKK
+440 EKQEALDKVKNFSKN

-481 YNLSFAGILGM
+481 NNLSFAGLLGM

-497 ESVKESV
+497 ESVKKSV
-504 VLCKNAGIRPIM
+504 FLCKNAGIRPIM
-516 ITGDSIDTATAIAK
+516 ITGDSIDTAAAIAK

-540 AILGSELDKYNDK
+540 AILGSELDKYNDI
-553 ELEDIVKQ
+553 ELKKIVKQ

-566 RVNPSHKERIVFALQ
+566 RVNPSHKQRIVFALQ
-581 NSGKIVAMTGDG
+581 NNGKIVAMTGDG

-745 KMYGQETAMSLA
+745 KVYGRETAMSLA

-774 LKQSITKQG
+774 LKHSIVKQG
-783 LFSNKAM
+783 LFSNKVM
-790 NYGLLLIFLIEL
+790 NYGLLLILLIEL
-802 IVFITPVGKLI
+802 IVFITPIGKLI
-813 SIKSINICLISVV
+813 SITSIDISLILVV
-826 FIANFMAIFIYE
+826 FLINFMAILIYE
-838 LIKPLLVKC
+838 LIKPLLVRW

>member
-1 MYSKSDEEI
+1 MYSKNEEEI
-10 FKILN
+10 FKTLN
-15 SDING
+15 SNIDG
-20 LNSKETERRLNDY
+20 LDSKETEKRLNDY

-44 PWLLRFLKQF
+44 PWILRFLKQF

-108 KDLKKY
+108 RDLKKY
-114 ETSTCKVKRDGKI
+114 ETSTCKVKRNDKI

-140 IYLESG
+140 IYLEFG

-165 SSLTGESVPV
+165 SALTGESVPV
-175 QKNAN
+175 QKSAN
-180 ILKENLILQEQKN
+180 VLKENLILQEQKN
-193 ILFLGTNIT
+193 MLFLGTSIT
-202 NGKCTGIVIG
+202 NGKCTGIVIS

-339 VKEEYIVDEEMLNY
+339 VKEEYVIDENMLNY
-353 ICALCNDGLIYEDKY
+353 ICALCNDSLIYEDKY

-375 CLYDYLYNRKIDSLK
+375 CLYDYLYNKKIDSLK

-411 TLNKINNDVYILCK
+411 TLNKIDNDVYILCK

-440 EKQEILDKVKNLSKK
+440 EKQEVLDKVKSFSKN

-468 YIPKDIKELEKEE
+468 YIPKDIKELEKGES
-481 YNLSFAGILGM
+481 NLSFAGILGM

-497 ESVKESV
+497 ESVKKSV
-504 VLCKNAGIRPIM
+504 ILCKNAGIRPIM

-553 ELEDIVKQ
+553 ELKNIVKQ

-566 RVNPSHKERIVFALQ
+566 RVNPYHKERIVFALQ

-664 IIIGLLSK
+664 IIIGLFSK

-693 ICLSFEKSEDGIMNK
+693 ICLSFEKSENGIMDK

-745 KMYGQETAMSLA
+745 KVYGQETAMSLA

-774 LKQSITKQG
+774 LKQSVVKQG

-790 NYGLLLIFLIEL
+790 NYGLLLILLIEL
-802 IVFITPVGKLI
+802 IVFVTPVRKLI
-813 SIKSINICLISVV
+813 SIT
-826 FIANFMAIFIYE
+826 
-838 LIKPLLVKC
+838 
-847 FKD
+847 

>member
-1 MYSKSDEEI
+1 MYSKNEDEI

-15 SDING
+15 SNIDG
-20 LNSKETERRLNDY
+20 LDSKETKKRINDY
-33 GQNIILNKKKT
+33 GQNIIINKKKM
-44 PWLLRFLKQF
+44 PWILRFLKQF

-83 IVILFVV
+83 LVILFVV

-99 QEEKAALIL
+99 QEEKATLVL
-108 KDLKKY
+108 RDLKKY
-114 ETSTCKVKRDGKI
+114 ETSTCKVKRDDKI

-165 SSLTGESVPV
+165 SALTGESVPV
-175 QKNAN
+175 QKSSDV
-180 ILKENLILQEQKN
+180 LKNNLILQEQKN
-193 ILFLGTNIT
+193 MLFLGTSIT
-202 NGKCTGIVIG
+202 NGKSTGIVVS

-339 VKEEYIVDEEMLNY
+339 VKEEYVIDENMLNY

-375 CLYDYLYNRKIDSLK
+375 CLYEYLYNKKIDSLK

-411 TLNKINNDVYILCK
+411 TLNKIDNEVYILCK
-425 GSMDSLIEKVNLSKT
+425 GSMDSLIEKVNLSKN
-440 EKQEILDKVKNLSKK
+440 EKQEILDKVKNLSKG
-455 ALRTLGFAYKKLD
+455 ALRTLGFAYKKLN
-468 YIPKDIKELEKEE
+468 YVPKDIKELEKEE
-481 YNLSFAGILGM
+481 NNLSFAGILGM

-497 ESVKESV
+497 ESVKKSV
-504 VLCKNAGIRPIM
+504 LLCKNASIRPIM
-516 ITGDSIDTATAIAK
+516 ITGDSIDTAIAIAK
-530 DVGIISNDDE
+530 NVGIIDNDNE
-540 AILGSELDKYNDK
+540 AILGSELDKYNDE
-553 ELEDIVKQ
+553 ELKNIVKR

-664 IIIGLLSK
+664 IIIGLLTK

-693 ICLSFEKSEDGIMNK
+693 ICLSFEKSEDSIMNK

-774 LKQSITKQG
+774 LKESVVKQG

-790 NYGLLLIFLIEL
+790 NYGLLLILLIEL
-802 IVFITPVGKLI
+802 IVFVTPIGKLI
-813 SIKSINICLISVV
+813 SITSIDISLILIV
-826 FIANFMAIFIYE
+826 FLINFMAIFIYE
-838 LIKPLLVKC
+838 LIKPFLVKW

>member
-1 MYSKSDEEI
+1 MYSKNEEEI
-10 FKILN
+10 FKSLN
-15 SDING
+15 SSING
-20 LNSKETERRLNDY
+20 LDSKEAKKRLSNY
-33 GQNIILNKKKT
+33 GQNIILSKKKK
-44 PWLLRFLKQF
+44 PWILRFLKQF

-99 QEEKAALIL
+99 QEEKATLIL
-108 KDLKKY
+108 RDLKKY
-114 ETSTCKVKRDGKI
+114 ETSTCKVKRNDKI

-154 ILSCESLKVDE
+154 ILSCENLKVDE
-165 SSLTGESVPV
+165 SALTGESVPV
-175 QKNAN
+175 QKSSDA
-180 ILKENLILQEQKN
+180 LKENLIIQEQKN
-193 ILFLGTNIT
+193 MLFLGTNIT
-202 NGKCTGIVIG
+202 NGKCTGIVVS
-212 TGKNTEIGKI
+212 TGKNSELGKI
-222 ALSLNEIDR
+222 AVSLNEIDR

-246 ITFIVFII
+246 ITLIVFII

-325 CSDKTGTITQNKMT
+325 CSDKTGTITQNKMS
-339 VKEEYIVDEEMLNY
+339 VNEEYILDENMLNY
-353 ICALCNDGLIYEDKY
+353 ICALCNDGLIYKDKY

-375 CLYDYLYNRKIDSLK
+375 CLYDYLYNKKLDPLKI
-390 LRKKCE
+390 RKKCE
-396 RILDIPFDSDRKMFT
+396 RILDIPFDSERKMFT
-411 TLNKINNDVYILCK
+411 TLNKIDNDIYILCK
-425 GSMDSLIEKVNLSKT
+425 GSMDSLIEKVNLTKS
-440 EKQEILDKVKNLSKK
+440 EKKNVLDKVKTLSKD
-455 ALRTLGFAYKKLD
+455 ALRTLGFAYKKIN

-481 YNLSFAGILGM
+481 NNLSFAGILGM

-497 ESVKESV
+497 ESVKKSV
-504 VLCKNAGIRPIM
+504 ELCKNAGIRPIM

-530 DVGIISNDDE
+530 NVGIIDNDNE
-540 AILGSELDKYNDK
+540 AMLGSELDKYNDK
-553 ELEDIVKQ
+553 ELKDIVKK
-561 YSVYA
+561 YSVFA

-664 IIIGLLSK
+664 IVIGLLTK

-715 PLFTP
+715 PLFTS
-720 FIKSCIASSAII
+720 FIKSCIVSSAII
-732 ETIFVVLTYFISL
+732 ETIFVVITYFISL
-745 KMYGQETAMSLA
+745 KIYGQETAMSLA

-766 VYSISCRN
+766 VYSVSCRN
-774 LKQSITKQG
+774 LKQSVIKQG
-783 LFSNKAM
+783 LFSNKTM
-790 NYGLLLIFLIEL
+790 NYGLLLILLIEF
-802 IVFITPVGKLI
+802 IVFVTPLGKLI
-813 SIKSINICLISVV
+813 SITSIDFALILVV
-826 FIANFMAIFIYE
+826 FLINLMSIFIYE
-838 LIKPLLVKC
+838 LIKPLLVRY

>member
-1 MYSKSDEEI
+1 MYSKNEDEI

-15 SDING
+15 SNIDG
-20 LNSKETERRLNDY
+20 LDSKETKKRINNY
-33 GQNIILNKKKT
+33 GENIIINKKKM
-44 PWLLRFLKQF
+44 PWILRFLKQF

-68 LYFYGYFYSHEYTDT
+68 LYFYGYFYFHEYTDT

-99 QEEKAALIL
+99 QEEKAALVL
-108 KDLKKY
+108 RDLKKY
-114 ETSTCKVKRDGKI
+114 ETSTCKVKRDDKI

-146 ETVPADIR
+146 ETIPADIR

-165 SSLTGESVPV
+165 SALTGESVPV
-175 QKNAN
+175 QKSSDA
-180 ILKENLILQEQKN
+180 LKGNLIIQEQKN
-193 ILFLGTNIT
+193 MLFLGTNIT
-202 NGKCTGIVIG
+202 NGKCTGIVVS

-222 ALSLNEIDR
+222 ALSLNEVDR

-339 VKEEYIVDEEMLNY
+339 VKEEYVIDENMLNY

-375 CLYDYLYNRKIDSLK
+375 CLYEYLYNKKIDSLK

-411 TLNKINNDVYILCK
+411 TLNKIDNEVYILCK
-425 GSMDSLIEKVNLSKT
+425 GSMDSLIEKVNLSKN
-440 EKQEILDKVKNLSKK
+440 EKQEILDKVKNLSKG
-455 ALRTLGFAYKKLD
+455 ALRTLGFAYKKLN
-468 YIPKDIKELEKEE
+468 YVPKDIKELEKEE
-481 YNLSFAGILGM
+481 NNLSFAGILGM

-497 ESVKESV
+497 ESVKTSV
-504 VLCKNAGIRPIM
+504 LLCKNAGIRPIM
-516 ITGDSIDTATAIAK
+516 ITGDSIDTAIAIAK
-530 DVGIISNDDE
+530 NVGIIDNDNE
-540 AILGSELDKYNDK
+540 AILGSELDKYNDE
-553 ELEDIVKQ
+553 ELKNIVKS

-566 RVNPSHKERIVFALQ
+566 RVNPSHKEKIVFALQ

-664 IIIGLLSK
+664 IIIGLLTK

-693 ICLSFEKSEDGIMNK
+693 ICLSFEKSEDSIMNK

-774 LKQSITKQG
+774 LKESVVKQG

-790 NYGLLLIFLIEL
+790 NYGLLLILLIEL
-802 IVFITPVGKLI
+802 IVFVTPIGKLI
-813 SIKSINICLISVV
+813 SITSINISLILIV
-826 FIANFMAIFIYE
+826 FLINFMAIFIYE
-838 LIKPLLVKC
+838 LIKPFLVKW

>member
-1 MYSKSDEEI
+1 MYSKNEEEI
-10 FKILN
+10 FKTLN
-15 SDING
+15 SNIDG
-20 LNSKETERRLNDY
+20 LDSKETEKRLNDY

-44 PWLLRFLKQF
+44 PWILRFLKQF

-99 QEEKAALIL
+99 QEEKATLVL
-108 KDLKKY
+108 RDLKKY
-114 ETSTCKVKRDGKI
+114 ETSTCKVKRDDKI

-165 SSLTGESVPV
+165 SALTGESVPV
-175 QKNAN
+175 QKNSEV
-180 ILKENLILQEQKN
+180 LKNNLILQEQKN
-193 ILFLGTNIT
+193 MLFLGTNIT
-202 NGKCTGIVIG
+202 NGKCTGIVVS

-339 VKEEYIVDEEMLNY
+339 VKEEYVIDENMLNY

-375 CLYDYLYNRKIDSLK
+375 CLYDYLYNKKIDSLK

-411 TLNKINNDVYILCK
+411 TLNKIDNDVYILCK

-440 EKQEILDKVKNLSKK
+440 EKQEVLDKVKSFSKN

-468 YIPKDIKELEKEE
+468 YIPKDIKELEKGES
-481 YNLSFAGILGM
+481 NLSFAGILGM

-497 ESVKESV
+497 ESVKKSV
-504 VLCKNAGIRPIM
+504 ILCKNAGIRPIM

-553 ELEDIVKQ
+553 ELKNIVKQ

-566 RVNPSHKERIVFALQ
+566 RVNPYHKERIVFALQ

-664 IIIGLLSK
+664 IIIGLLTK

-693 ICLSFEKSEDGIMNK
+693 ICLSFEKSENGIMDK

-745 KMYGQETAMSLA
+745 KVYGQETAMSLA

-774 LKQSITKQG
+774 LKQSVVKQG

-790 NYGLLLIFLIEL
+790 NYGLLLILLIEL
-802 IVFITPVGKLI
+802 IVFVTPVRKLI
-813 SIKSINICLISVV
+813 SITSIDISLILVV
-826 FIANFMAIFIYE
+826 FLINFMAIFIYE
-838 LIKPLLVKC
+838 LIKPLLVKW

>member
-1 MYSKSDEEI
+1 MYFKNEEDI
-10 FKILN
+10 FKTLN
-15 SDING
+15 SNIDG
-20 LNSKETERRLNDY
+20 LDSKEAKKRLNDY

-44 PWLLRFLKQF
+44 PLILRFLKQF

-60 ILLVVALL
+60 ILLVVAVL
-68 LYFYGYFYSHEYTDT
+68 LYFYGCFYSHEYTDT

-114 ETSTCKVKRDGKI
+114 ETSTSKVKRDDKI
-127 IVINTKELVPGDI
+127 LIINTKELVPGDI

-154 ILSCESLKVDE
+154 ILRCENLKVDE
-165 SSLTGESVPV
+165 SALTGESIPV
-175 QKNAN
+175 QKSADV
-180 ILKENLILQEQKN
+180 LKENLIIQEQKN
-193 ILFLGTNIT
+193 MLFLGTNIT
-202 NGKCTGIVIG
+202 NGKCTGIVVS
-212 TGKNTEIGKI
+212 TGKNSELGKI

-246 ITFIVFII
+246 ITLIVFVI

-339 VKEEYIVDEEMLNY
+339 VKDEYVIDEKMLNY
-353 ICALCNDGLIYEDKY
+353 ICALCNDGLIYKDKY

-375 CLYDYLYNRKIDSLK
+375 CLYDYLYNKKINSLN

-396 RILDIPFDSDRKMFT
+396 RLLDVPFDSDRKMFT
-411 TLNKINNDVYILCK
+411 TLNKIDDDIYVLCK

-440 EKQEILDKVKNLSKK
+440 QKEEVLDKVKNFSKNS
-455 ALRTLGFAYKKLD
+455 LRTLGFAYKKLD
-468 YIPKDIKELEKEE
+468 YVPKNIKELEKEE
-481 YNLSFAGILGM
+481 NNLSFAGILGM

-497 ESVKESV
+497 KSVKESV
-504 VLCKNAGIRPIM
+504 ALCKNAGIRPIM
-516 ITGDSIDTATAIAK
+516 ITGDSIDTATTIAK
-530 DVGIISNDDE
+530 DVGIITSDNE
-540 AILGSELDKYNDK
+540 AILGSKLDKYNDK
-553 ELEDIVKQ
+553 ELEDIVKK

-566 RVNPSHKERIVFALQ
+566 RVNPTHKEKIVFALQ
-581 NSGKIVAMTGDG
+581 SSGKIVAMTGDG

-664 IIIGLLSK
+664 IIIGLFTK

-720 FIKSCIASSAII
+720 FIKASIAFSAII
-732 ETIFVVLTYFISL
+732 ETMFVVLTYFISL

-757 LLSMVVQEI
+757 LLSMVIQEI
-766 VYSISCRN
+766 VYSLSCRN
-774 LKQSITKQG
+774 LKQSVIKQG

-790 NYGLLLIFLIEL
+790 NYGLLLIILIEL

-813 SIKSINICLISVV
+813 SVTSIDISLILVV
-826 FIANFMAIFIYE
+826 FLINFMAIFIYE

>member
-1 MYSKSDEEI
+1 MYFKNEEDI
-10 FKILN
+10 FKTLN
-15 SDING
+15 SNIDGID
-20 LNSKETERRLNDY
+20 SKEAKKRLNDY

-44 PWLLRFLKQF
+44 PLILRLLKQF

-60 ILLVVALL
+60 ILLVVAVL
-68 LYFYGYFYSHEYTDT
+68 LYFYGCFYSHEYTDT

-114 ETSTCKVKRDGKI
+114 ETSTSKVKRDDKI
-127 IVINTKELVPGDI
+127 LIINTKELVPGDI

-154 ILSCESLKVDE
+154 ILRCENLKVDE
-165 SSLTGESVPV
+165 SALTGESIPV
-175 QKNAN
+175 QKSADV
-180 ILKENLILQEQKN
+180 LKENLIIQEQKN
-193 ILFLGTNIT
+193 MLFLGTNIT
-202 NGKCTGIVIG
+202 NGKCTGIVVS
-212 TGKNTEIGKI
+212 TGKNSELGKI

-246 ITFIVFII
+246 ITLIVFVI

-339 VKEEYIVDEEMLNY
+339 VKDEYVIDEKMLNY
-353 ICALCNDGLIYEDKY
+353 ICALCNDGLIYKDKY

-375 CLYDYLYNRKIDSLK
+375 CLYDYLYNKKINSLN

-396 RILDIPFDSDRKMFT
+396 RLLDVPFDSDRKMFT
-411 TLNKINNDVYILCK
+411 TLNKIDDNVYVLCK

-440 EKQEILDKVKNLSKK
+440 QKEEVLDKVKNFSKN

-468 YIPKDIKELEKEE
+468 YVPKNIKELEKEE
-481 YNLSFAGILGM
+481 NNLSFAGILGM

-497 ESVKESV
+497 KSVKESV
-504 VLCKNAGIRPIM
+504 ALCKNAGIRPIM
-516 ITGDSIDTATAIAK
+516 ITGDGIDTATTIAK
-530 DVGIISNDDE
+530 DVGIITSDNE

-553 ELEDIVKQ
+553 ELEDIVKK

-566 RVNPSHKERIVFALQ
+566 RVNPTHKEKIVFALQ
-581 NSGKIVAMTGDG
+581 SSGKIVAMTGDG

-636 VEEGRRIYNNI
+636 IEEGRRIYNNI

-664 IIIGLLSK
+664 IIIGLFTK

-693 ICLSFEKSEDGIMNK
+693 ICLSFEKSEDGIMKK

-715 PLFTP
+715 QLFTP
-720 FIKSCIASSAII
+720 FIKASIAFSAII
-732 ETIFVVLTYFISL
+732 ETLFVVLTYFISL

-757 LLSMVVQEI
+757 LLSMVIQEI
-766 VYSISCRN
+766 VYSLSCRN
-774 LKQSITKQG
+774 LKQSVVKQG

-790 NYGLLLIFLIEL
+790 NYGLLLIILIEL

-813 SIKSINICLISVV
+813 SVTSINISLILVV
-826 FIANFMAIFIYE
+826 FLINFMAIFIYE

>member
-1 MYSKSDEEI
+1 MYSKNEDEI

-15 SDING
+15 SNIDG
-20 LNSKETERRLNDY
+20 LDSKETKKRINDY
-33 GQNIILNKKKT
+33 GQNIIINKKKM
-44 PWLLRFLKQF
+44 PWILRFLKQF

-108 KDLKKY
+108 RDLKKY
-114 ETSTCKVKRDGKI
+114 ETSTCKVKRNDKI

-165 SSLTGESVPV
+165 SALTGESVPV
-175 QKNAN
+175 QKSSEV
-180 ILKENLILQEQKN
+180 LKNNLILQEQKN
-193 ILFLGTNIT
+193 MLFLGTNIT
-202 NGKCTGIVIG
+202 NGKCTGIVVS

-339 VKEEYIVDEEMLNY
+339 VKEEYIIDENMLNY

-375 CLYDYLYNRKIDSLK
+375 CLYEYLYNKKIDSLK

-396 RILDIPFDSDRKMFT
+396 RILEIPFDSDRKMFT
-411 TLNKINNDVYILCK
+411 TLNKIDNEVYILCK
-425 GSMDSLIEKVNLSKT
+425 GSMDSLIEKVNLSKI
-440 EKQEILDKVKNLSKK
+440 EKQEILDKVKNLSKG
-455 ALRTLGFAYKKLD
+455 ALRTLGFAYKKLN
-468 YIPKDIKELEKEE
+468 YVPKDIKELEKEE
-481 YNLSFAGILGM
+481 NNLSFAGILGM

-497 ESVKESV
+497 ESVKKSV
-504 VLCKNAGIRPIM
+504 ELCKNAGIRPIM
-516 ITGDSIDTATAIAK
+516 ITGDSIDTAIAIAK
-530 DVGIISNDDE
+530 NVGIIDNDNE
-540 AILGSELDKYNDK
+540 AILGSELDKYNDE
-553 ELEDIVKQ
+553 ELKNIVKR

-664 IIIGLLSK
+664 IIIGLLTK

-693 ICLSFEKSEDGIMNK
+693 ICLSFEKSENGIMDK

-745 KMYGQETAMSLA
+745 KVYGQETAMSLA

-774 LKQSITKQG
+774 LKQSVVKQG

-790 NYGLLLIFLIEL
+790 NYGLLLILLIEL
-802 IVFITPVGKLI
+802 IVFVTPVRKLI
-813 SIKSINICLISVV
+813 SITSIDISLILVV
-826 FIANFMAIFIYE
+826 FLINFMAIFIYE
-838 LIKPLLVKC
+838 LIKPLLVKW

>member
-1 MYSKSDEEI
+1 MYSKNEEEI

-15 SDING
+15 SNIDG
-20 LNSKETERRLNDY
+20 LDSKETEKRLKDY
-33 GQNIILNKKKT
+33 GQNIILNKKKKV
-44 PWLLRFLKQF
+44 WILRFLKQF

-99 QEEKAALIL
+99 QEEKASLVL

-114 ETSTCKVKRDGKI
+114 ETSTCKVKRDDKI

-146 ETVPADIR
+146 ETIPADIR

-165 SSLTGESVPV
+165 SALTGESVPV
-175 QKNAN
+175 QKSSDV
-180 ILKENLILQEQKN
+180 LKNNLILQEQKN
-193 ILFLGTNIT
+193 MLFLGTSIT
-202 NGKCTGIVIG
+202 NGKSTGIVVS

-339 VKEEYIVDEEMLNY
+339 VKEEYVIDENMLNY
-353 ICALCNDGLIYEDKY
+353 ICALCNDGLIYKDKY

-375 CLYDYLYNRKIDSLK
+375 CLYEYLYNKKIDSLK

-411 TLNKINNDVYILCK
+411 TLNKINNEVYILCK
-425 GSMDSLIEKVNLSKT
+425 GSMDSLIEKVNLSKN
-440 EKQEILDKVKNLSKK
+440 EKQEILDKVKNLSKG
-455 ALRTLGFAYKKLD
+455 ALRTLGFAYKKLN
-468 YIPKDIKELEKEE
+468 YVPKDIKELEKEE
-481 YNLSFAGILGM
+481 NNLSFAGILGM

-497 ESVKESV
+497 ESVKKSV
-504 VLCKNAGIRPIM
+504 ELCKNAGIRPIM
-516 ITGDSIDTATAIAK
+516 ITGDSIDTAIAIAK
-530 DVGIISNDDE
+530 NVGIIDNDNE
-540 AILGSELDKYNDK
+540 AILGSELDKYNDE
-553 ELEDIVKQ
+553 ELKNIVKR

-566 RVNPSHKERIVFALQ
+566 RVNPSHKEKIVFALQ

-664 IIIGLLSK
+664 IIIGLLTK

-693 ICLSFEKSEDGIMNK
+693 ICLSFEKSEDSIMNK
-708 KPRGINK
+708 KPRGISK

-774 LKQSITKQG
+774 LKESVVKQG

-790 NYGLLLIFLIEL
+790 NYGLLLILLIEL
-802 IVFITPVGKLI
+802 IVFVTPIGKLI
-813 SIKSINICLISVV
+813 SITSINISLILIV
-826 FIANFMAIFIYE
+826 FLINFMAIFIYE
-838 LIKPLLVKC
+838 LIKPFLVKW

>member
-1 MYSKSDEEI
+1 MYSKNEEEI
-10 FKILN
+10 FKSLN
-15 SDING
+15 SNING
-20 LNSKETERRLNDY
+20 LDSKEAKKRLSNY
-33 GQNIILNKKKT
+33 GQNIILSKKKK
-44 PWLLRFLKQF
+44 PWILRFLKQF

-99 QEEKAALIL
+99 QEEKATLIL
-108 KDLKKY
+108 RDLKKY
-114 ETSTCKVKRDGKI
+114 ETSTCKVKRNDKI

-154 ILSCESLKVDE
+154 ILSCENLKVDE
-165 SSLTGESVPV
+165 SALTGESVPV
-175 QKNAN
+175 QKSSDA
-180 ILKENLILQEQKN
+180 LKENLIIQEQKN
-193 ILFLGTNIT
+193 MLFLGTNIT
-202 NGKCTGIVIG
+202 NGKCTGIVVS
-212 TGKNTEIGKI
+212 TGKNSELGKI
-222 ALSLNEIDR
+222 AVSLNEIDR

-246 ITFIVFII
+246 ITLIVFII

-325 CSDKTGTITQNKMT
+325 CSDKTGTITQNKMS
-339 VKEEYIVDEEMLNY
+339 VNEEYILDENMLNY
-353 ICALCNDGLIYEDKY
+353 ICALCNDGLIYKDKY

-375 CLYDYLYNRKIDSLK
+375 CLYDYLYNKKLDPLKI
-390 LRKKCE
+390 RKKCE
-396 RILDIPFDSDRKMFT
+396 RILDIPFDSERKMFT
-411 TLNKINNDVYILCK
+411 TLNKIDNDIYILCK
-425 GSMDSLIEKVNLSKT
+425 GSMDSLIEKVNLTKS
-440 EKQEILDKVKNLSKK
+440 EKKNVLDKVKTLSKD
-455 ALRTLGFAYKKLD
+455 ALRTLGFAYKKINC
-468 YIPKDIKELEKEE
+468 IPKDIKELEKEE
-481 YNLSFAGILGM
+481 NNLSFAGILGM

-497 ESVKESV
+497 ESVKKSV
-504 VLCKNAGIRPIM
+504 ELCKNAGIRPIM

-530 DVGIISNDDE
+530 NVGIIDNDNE
-540 AILGSELDKYNDK
+540 AMLGSELDKYNDK
-553 ELEDIVKQ
+553 ELKDIVKK
-561 YSVYA
+561 YSVFA

-664 IIIGLLSK
+664 IVIGLLTK

-715 PLFTP
+715 PLFTS
-720 FIKSCIASSAII
+720 FIKSCIVSSAII
-732 ETIFVVLTYFISL
+732 ETIFVVITYFISL
-745 KMYGQETAMSLA
+745 KIYGQETAMSLA

-766 VYSISCRN
+766 VYSVSCRN
-774 LKQSITKQG
+774 LKQSVIKQG
-783 LFSNKAM
+783 LFSNKTM
-790 NYGLLLIFLIEL
+790 NYGLLLILLIEF
-802 IVFITPVGKLI
+802 IVFVTPLGKLI
-813 SIKSINICLISVV
+813 SITSIDFTLILVV
-826 FIANFMAIFIYE
+826 FLINLMSIFIYE
-838 LIKPLLVKC
+838 LIKPLLVRY

>member
-1 MYSKSDEEI
+1 MYSKNEEEI
-10 FKILN
+10 FKSLN
-15 SDING
+15 SNING
-20 LNSKETERRLNDY
+20 LDSKEAKKRLSNY
-33 GQNIILNKKKT
+33 GQNIILSKKKK
-44 PWLLRFLKQF
+44 PWILRFLKQF

-99 QEEKAALIL
+99 QEEKATLIL
-108 KDLKKY
+108 RDLKKY
-114 ETSTCKVKRDGKI
+114 ETSTCKVKRNDKI

-154 ILSCESLKVDE
+154 ILSCENLKVDE
-165 SSLTGESVPV
+165 SALTGESVPV
-175 QKNAN
+175 QKSSDA
-180 ILKENLILQEQKN
+180 LKENLIIQEQKN
-193 ILFLGTNIT
+193 MLFLGTNIT
-202 NGKCTGIVIG
+202 NGKCTGIVVS
-212 TGKNTEIGKI
+212 TGKNSELGKI

-246 ITFIVFII
+246 ITLIVFII

-325 CSDKTGTITQNKMT
+325 CSDKTGTITQNKMS
-339 VKEEYIVDEEMLNY
+339 VNEEYILDENMLNY
-353 ICALCNDGLIYEDKY
+353 ICALCNDGLIYKDKY

-375 CLYDYLYNRKIDSLK
+375 CLYDYLYNKKLDPLKI
-390 LRKKCE
+390 RKKCK
-396 RILDIPFDSDRKMFT
+396 RILDIPFDSERKMFT
-411 TLNKINNDVYILCK
+411 TLNKIDNDIYILCK
-425 GSMDSLIEKVNLSKT
+425 GSMDSLIEKVNLTKS
-440 EKQEILDKVKNLSKK
+440 EKKNVLDKVKTLSKD
-455 ALRTLGFAYKKLD
+455 ALRTLGFAYKKIN

-481 YNLSFAGILGM
+481 NNLSFAGILGM

-497 ESVKESV
+497 ESVKKSV
-504 VLCKNAGIRPIM
+504 ELCKNAGIRPIM

-530 DVGIISNDDE
+530 NVGIIDNDNE
-540 AILGSELDKYNDK
+540 AMLGSELDKYNDK
-553 ELEDIVKQ
+553 ELKDIVKK
-561 YSVYA
+561 YSVFA

-664 IIIGLLSK
+664 IVIGLLTK

-715 PLFTP
+715 PLFTS
-720 FIKSCIASSAII
+720 FIKSCIVSSAII

-745 KMYGQETAMSLA
+745 KIYGQETAMSLA

-766 VYSISCRN
+766 VYSVSCRN
-774 LKQSITKQG
+774 LKQSVIKQG
-783 LFSNKAM
+783 LFSNKTM
-790 NYGLLLIFLIEL
+790 NYGLLLILLIEF
-802 IVFITPVGKLI
+802 IVFVTPLGKLI
-813 SIKSINICLISVV
+813 SITSIDFALILVV
-826 FIANFMAIFIYE
+826 FLINLMSIFIYE
-838 LIKPLLVKC
+838 LIKPLLVRY

>member
-1 MYSKSDEEI
+1 MYFKNEEDI
-10 FKILN
+10 FKTLN
-15 SDING
+15 SNIDG
-20 LNSKETERRLNDY
+20 LDSKEAKKRLNDY

-44 PWLLRFLKQF
+44 PLILRLLKQF

-60 ILLVVALL
+60 ILLVVAVL
-68 LYFYGYFYSHEYTDT
+68 LYFYGCFYSHEYTDT

-99 QEEKAALIL
+99 QEEKASLIL

-114 ETSTCKVKRDGKI
+114 ETSTSKVKRDDKI
-127 IVINTKELVPGDI
+127 LIINTKELVPGDI

-154 ILSCESLKVDE
+154 ILRCENLKVDE
-165 SSLTGESVPV
+165 SALTGESIPV
-175 QKNAN
+175 QKSADV
-180 ILKENLILQEQKN
+180 LKENLIIQEQKN
-193 ILFLGTNIT
+193 MLFLGTNIT
-202 NGKCTGIVIG
+202 NGKCTGIVVS
-212 TGKNTEIGKI
+212 TGKNSDLGKI

-246 ITFIVFII
+246 ITLIVFVI

-339 VKEEYIVDEEMLNY
+339 VKDEYVIDEKMLNY
-353 ICALCNDGLIYEDKY
+353 ICALCNDGLIYKDKY

-375 CLYDYLYNRKIDSLK
+375 CLYDYLYNKKINSLN

-396 RILDIPFDSDRKMFT
+396 RLLDVPFDSDRKMFT
-411 TLNKINNDVYILCK
+411 TLNKIDDNVYVLCK

-440 EKQEILDKVKNLSKK
+440 QKEEVLDKVKNFSKN

-468 YIPKDIKELEKEE
+468 YVPKNIKELEKEE
-481 YNLSFAGILGM
+481 NNLSFAGILGM

-497 ESVKESV
+497 KSVKESV
-504 VLCKNAGIRPIM
+504 ALCKNAGIRPIM
-516 ITGDSIDTATAIAK
+516 ITGDGIDTATTIAK
-530 DVGIISNDDE
+530 DVGIITSDNE

-553 ELEDIVKQ
+553 ELEDIVKK

-566 RVNPSHKERIVFALQ
+566 RVNPTHKEKIVFALQ
-581 NSGKIVAMTGDG
+581 SSGKIVAMTGDG

-636 VEEGRRIYNNI
+636 IEEGRRIYNNI

-664 IIIGLLSK
+664 IIIGLFTK

-693 ICLSFEKSEDGIMNK
+693 ICLSFEKSEDGIMK
-708 KPRGINK
+708 KN
-715 PLFTP
+715 
-720 FIKSCIASSAII
+720 
-732 ETIFVVLTYFISL
+732 
-745 KMYGQETAMSLA
+745 
-757 LLSMVVQEI
+757 
-766 VYSISCRN
+766 
-774 LKQSITKQG
+774 QG
-783 LFSNKAM
+783 
-790 NYGLLLIFLIEL
+790 E
-802 IVFITPVGKLI
+802 
-813 SIKSINICLISVV
+813 
-826 FIANFMAIFIYE
+826 
-838 LIKPLLVKC
+838 
-847 FKD
+847 

>member
-1 MYSKSDEEI
+1 VYFKNEEDI
-10 FKILN
+10 FKTLN
-15 SDING
+15 SNIDG
-20 LNSKETERRLNDY
+20 LDSKEAKKRLNDY

-44 PWLLRFLKQF
+44 PLILRLLKQF

-60 ILLVVALL
+60 ILLVVAVI
-68 LYFYGYFYSHEYTDT
+68 LYFYGCFYSHEYTDT

-99 QEEKAALIL
+99 QEEKSALIL

-114 ETSTCKVKRDGKI
+114 ETSTSKVKRDDKI
-127 IVINTKELVPGDI
+127 LIINTKELVPGDI

-154 ILSCESLKVDE
+154 ILRCENLKVDE
-165 SSLTGESVPV
+165 STLTGESIPV
-175 QKNAN
+175 QKSADV
-180 ILKENLILQEQKN
+180 LKENLIIQEQKN
-193 ILFLGTNIT
+193 MLFLGTNIT
-202 NGKCTGIVIG
+202 NGKCTGIVVS
-212 TGKNTEIGKI
+212 TGKNSELGKI

-246 ITFIVFII
+246 ITLIVFVI

-339 VKEEYIVDEEMLNY
+339 VKDEYVIDEKMLNY
-353 ICALCNDGLIYEDKY
+353 ICALCNDGLIYKDKY

-375 CLYDYLYNRKIDSLK
+375 CLYDYLYNKKINSLN

-396 RILDIPFDSDRKMFT
+396 RLLDVPFDSDRKMFT
-411 TLNKINNDVYILCK
+411 TLNKIDDNVYVLCK

-440 EKQEILDKVKNLSKK
+440 QKEEVLDKVKNFSKN

-468 YIPKDIKELEKEE
+468 YVPKNIKELEKEE
-481 YNLSFAGILGM
+481 NNLSFAGILGM

-497 ESVKESV
+497 KSVKESV
-504 VLCKNAGIRPIM
+504 ALCKNAGIRPIM
-516 ITGDSIDTATAIAK
+516 ITGDGIDTATTIAK
-530 DVGIISNDDE
+530 DVGIITSDNE

-553 ELEDIVKQ
+553 ELEDIVKK

-566 RVNPSHKERIVFALQ
+566 RVNPTHKEKIVFALQ
-581 NSGKIVAMTGDG
+581 SSGKIVAMTGDG

-636 VEEGRRIYNNI
+636 IEEGRRIYNNI

-664 IIIGLLSK
+664 IIIGLFTK

-720 FIKSCIASSAII
+720 FIKASIAFSAII
-732 ETIFVVLTYFISL
+732 ETLFVVLTYFISL

-757 LLSMVVQEI
+757 LLSMVIQEI
-766 VYSISCRN
+766 VYSLSCRN
-774 LKQSITKQG
+774 LKQSVVKQG

-790 NYGLLLIFLIEL
+790 NYGLLLIILIEL

-813 SIKSINICLISVV
+813 SVTSINISLILVV
-826 FIANFMAIFIYE
+826 FLINFMAIFIYE

>member
-1 MYSKSDEEI
+1 MYSKNEEEI
-10 FKILN
+10 FKVLN
-15 SDING
+15 SNIDG
-20 LNSKETERRLNDY
+20 LDSKEAKKRLNEY
-33 GQNIILNKKKT
+33 GQNIILNKKKKS
-44 PWLLRFLKQF
+44 WILRFLKQF
-54 NDTMII
+54 NDAMII
-60 ILLVVALL
+60 ILLIVALL

-108 KDLKKY
+108 KDLKNY
-114 ETSTCKVKRDGKI
+114 ETSMCKVKRDDKI
-127 IVINTKELVPGDI
+127 LIINTKELVPGDI

-154 ILSCESLKVDE
+154 ILSCENLKVDE
-165 SSLTGESVPV
+165 SALTGESVPV
-175 QKNAN
+175 QKSWDV
-180 ILKENLILQEQKN
+180 LKENLIIQEQKN
-193 ILFLGTNIT
+193 MLFLGTHIT
-202 NGKCTGIVIG
+202 NGKCIGIVVS
-212 TGKNTEIGKI
+212 TGKNSELGKI

-246 ITFIVFII
+246 ITLIVFII

-325 CSDKTGTITQNKMT
+325 CSDKTGTITQNKMA
-339 VKEEYIVDEEMLNY
+339 VKDEYVIDENLLNY
-353 ICALCNDGLIYEDKY
+353 ICALCNDGLIYKDKY

-375 CLYDYLYNRKIDSLK
+375 CLYDYLYNKKVDPLK

-396 RILDIPFDSDRKMFT
+396 RLLDIPFDSDRKMFT
-411 TLNKINNDVYILCK
+411 TLNKIDNEVYILCK
-425 GSMDSLIEKVNLSKT
+425 GSMDSLIEKINLSKT
-440 EKQEILDKVKNLSKK
+440 EKQEVLDKVKNLSKN

-468 YIPKDIKELEKEE
+468 YVPKNIKELEKAEN
-481 YNLSFAGILGM
+481 NLFFAGILGM

-497 ESVKESV
+497 KSVKKSV
-504 VLCKNAGIRPIM
+504 ELCKNAGIRPIM

-530 DVGIISNDDE
+530 DVGIISNNNE

-553 ELEDIVKQ
+553 ELKNIVKQ

-566 RVNPSHKERIVFALQ
+566 RVNPAHKERIVFALQ

-664 IIIGLLSK
+664 IIIGLLTK

-720 FIKSCIASSAII
+720 FIKACIASSAII

-745 KMYGQETAMSLA
+745 KVHGQETAMSLA

-774 LKQSITKQG
+774 LKQSVVKQG
-783 LFSNKAM
+783 IFSNKAM
-790 NYGLLLIFLIEL
+790 NYGLLLILLIEL
-802 IVFITPVGKLI
+802 IVFVTPVGKLI
-813 SIKSINICLISVV
+813 SITSIDISLILVV
-826 FIANFMAIFIYE
+826 FLINFMAIFIYE
-838 LIKPLLVKC
+838 LIKPILVKR

>member
-1 MYSKSDEEI
+1 MYFKNEEDI
-10 FKILN
+10 FKTLN
-15 SDING
+15 SNIDG
-20 LNSKETERRLNDY
+20 LDSKEAKKRLNDY

-44 PWLLRFLKQF
+44 PLILRFLKQF

-60 ILLVVALL
+60 ILLVVAVL
-68 LYFYGYFYSHEYTDT
+68 LYFYGCFYSHEYTDT

-114 ETSTCKVKRDGKI
+114 ETSTSKVKRDDKI
-127 IVINTKELVPGDI
+127 LIINTKELVPGDI

-154 ILSCESLKVDE
+154 ILRCENLKVDE
-165 SSLTGESVPV
+165 SALTGESIPV
-175 QKNAN
+175 QKSADV
-180 ILKENLILQEQKN
+180 LKENLIIQEQKN
-193 ILFLGTNIT
+193 MLFLGTNIT
-202 NGKCTGIVIG
+202 NGKCTGIVVS
-212 TGKNTEIGKI
+212 TGKNSELGKI

-246 ITFIVFII
+246 ITLIVFVI

-339 VKEEYIVDEEMLNY
+339 VKDEYVIDEKMLNY
-353 ICALCNDGLIYEDKY
+353 ICALCNDGLIYKDKY

-375 CLYDYLYNRKIDSLK
+375 CLYDYLYNKKINSLN

-396 RILDIPFDSDRKMFT
+396 RLLDVPFDSDRKMFT
-411 TLNKINNDVYILCK
+411 TLNKIDDNVYVLCK

-440 EKQEILDKVKNLSKK
+440 QKEEVLDKVKNFSKN

-468 YIPKDIKELEKEE
+468 YVPKNIKELEKEE
-481 YNLSFAGILGM
+481 NNLSFAGILGM

-497 ESVKESV
+497 KSVKESV
-504 VLCKNAGIRPIM
+504 ALCKNAGIRPIM
-516 ITGDSIDTATAIAK
+516 ITGDGIDTATTIAK
-530 DVGIISNDDE
+530 DVGIITSDNE

-553 ELEDIVKQ
+553 ELEDIVKK

-566 RVNPSHKERIVFALQ
+566 RVNPTHKEKIVFALQ
-581 NSGKIVAMTGDG
+581 SSGKIVAMTGDG

-636 VEEGRRIYNNI
+636 IEEGRRIYNNI

-664 IIIGLLSK
+664 IIIGLFTK

-693 ICLSFEKSEDGIMNK
+693 ICLSFEKSEDGIMKK

-715 PLFTP
+715 QLFTP
-720 FIKSCIASSAII
+720 FIKASIAFSAII
-732 ETIFVVLTYFISL
+732 ETLFVVLTYFISL

-757 LLSMVVQEI
+757 LLSMVIQEI
-766 VYSISCRN
+766 VYSLSCRN
-774 LKQSITKQG
+774 LKQSVVKQG

-790 NYGLLLIFLIEL
+790 NYGLLLIILIEL

-813 SIKSINICLISVV
+813 SVTSINISLILVV
-826 FIANFMAIFIYE
+826 FLINFMAIFIYE

>member
-1 MYSKSDEEI
+1 MYSKNEEEI
-10 FKILN
+10 FKSLN
-15 SDING
+15 SNING
-20 LNSKETERRLNDY
+20 LDSKEAKKRLSNY
-33 GQNIILNKKKT
+33 GQNIILSKKKK
-44 PWLLRFLKQF
+44 PWILRFLKQF

-99 QEEKAALIL
+99 QEEKATLIL
-108 KDLKKY
+108 RDLKKY
-114 ETSTCKVKRDGKI
+114 ETSTCKVKRNDKI

-154 ILSCESLKVDE
+154 ILSCENLKVDE
-165 SSLTGESVPV
+165 SALTGESVPI
-175 QKNAN
+175 QKSSDV
-180 ILKENLILQEQKN
+180 LKEKLILQEQKN
-193 ILFLGTNIT
+193 MLFLGTNIT
-202 NGKCTGIVIG
+202 NGKCTGIVVS
-212 TGKNTEIGKI
+212 TGKNSELGKI

-246 ITFIVFII
+246 ITLIVFII

-325 CSDKTGTITQNKMT
+325 CSDKTGTITQNKMS
-339 VKEEYIVDEEMLNY
+339 VNEEYILDENMLNY
-353 ICALCNDGLIYEDKY
+353 ICALCNDGLIYKDKY

-375 CLYDYLYNRKIDSLK
+375 CLYDYLYNKKLDPLKI
-390 LRKKCE
+390 RKKCE
-396 RILDIPFDSDRKMFT
+396 RILDIPFDSERKMFT
-411 TLNKINNDVYILCK
+411 TLNKIDNDIYILCK
-425 GSMDSLIEKVNLSKT
+425 GSMDSLIEKVNLTKS
-440 EKQEILDKVKNLSKK
+440 EKKNVLDKVKTLSKD
-455 ALRTLGFAYKKLD
+455 ALRTLGFAYKKIN

-481 YNLSFAGILGM
+481 NNLSFAGILGM

-497 ESVKESV
+497 ESVKKSV
-504 VLCKNAGIRPIM
+504 ELCKNAGIRPIM

-530 DVGIISNDDE
+530 NVGIIDNDNE
-540 AILGSELDKYNDK
+540 AMLGSELDKYNDK
-553 ELEDIVKQ
+553 ELKDIVKK
-561 YSVYA
+561 YSVFA

-664 IIIGLLSK
+664 IVIGLLTK

-715 PLFTP
+715 PLFTS

-732 ETIFVVLTYFISL
+732 ETIFVVITYFISL
-745 KMYGQETAMSLA
+745 KIYGQETAMSLA

-766 VYSISCRN
+766 VYSVSCRN
-774 LKQSITKQG
+774 LKQSVIKQG
-783 LFSNKAM
+783 LFSNKTM
-790 NYGLLLIFLIEL
+790 NYGLLLILLIEF
-802 IVFITPVGKLI
+802 IVFVTPLGKLI
-813 SIKSINICLISVV
+813 SITSIDFTLILVV
-826 FIANFMAIFIYE
+826 FLINLMSIFIYE
-838 LIKPLLVKC
+838 LIKPLLVRY